1 MHPTFVGSGEV
12 GDPAGWPWPRLWP
25 DRYARAFLILTALLF
40 VALDVLGAVLG
51 GRTTGALGPFA
62 GLALQLVADLS
73 LLVVLRIPYV
83 VVGFLTAGALADVI
97 APGLFVPTLV
107 VNGSLGLLA
116 PTGVAIFVLVQI
128 RNRRLTWVFVAVLTL
143 LAVRVWD
150 PGWDTVPLGLLG
162 TAVTALAGRHLAAR
176 RRILDDLRERAERTD
191 REQRLLADRARAEER
206 ARLASEMH
214 DVVTHRVTLMVLQAG
229 ALEVTGPEISTE
241 TAREAARTLRESGMV
256 ALDELR
262 ELVRV
267 LHTPEPVGASPRVG
281 PGGGE
286 PDLRALVAASA
297 AAGMAVELDGDDLP
311 EGAVGRTA
319 HRVVQEAL
327 TNAHKHAPGS
337 VVRIRVRCGEDLVV
351 SVRNSA
357 PDAPLDGEL
366 AASGSGTGLRGL
378 HERVSITG
386 GTLEA
391 GPRADGGFEVR
402 AVLPGAR

>member
-1 MHPTFVGSGEV
+1 MHPTFVGSGEL
-12 GDPAGWPWPRLWP
+12 GPPESWPWPRLWP
-25 DRYARAFLILTALLF
+25 DRYARTFLILMALLF
-40 VALDVLGAVLG
+40 VGLDVLGAVLG

-73 LLVVLRIPYV
+73 LLVVLRIPYTV
-83 VVGFLTAGALADVI
+83 LGLLTAGSLAVAI
-97 APGLFVPTLV
+97 APELVAPTLV
-107 VNGSLGLLA
+107 VNGSPGLLA
-116 PTGVAIFVLVQI
+116 PTGVAIFVVVQI
-128 RNRRLTWVFVAVLTL
+128 RNRRATWVLVAVLTL

-162 TAVTALAGRHLAAR
+162 TAVTALLGRYLAAR

-191 REQRLLADRARAEER
+191 REQRLLAERARTEER
-206 ARLASEMH
+206 ARLAAEMH

-229 ALEVTGPEISTE
+229 ALEVTGDR

-262 ELVRV
+262 DLVR
-267 LHTPEPVGASPRVG
+267 LLRTPEPVGASPRVG
-281 PGGGE
+281 PGGAE
-286 PDLRALVAASA
+286 PDLRALVDASA
-297 AAGMAVELDGDDLP
+297 AAGMTVELDADDLP
-311 EGAVGRTA
+311 AGALGRTA

-337 VVRIRVRCGEDLVV
+337 EVRIRVQCGDDLVV

-357 PDAPLDGEL
+357 PDGPLDGEL

-378 HERVSITG
+378 HERVAITG
-386 GTLEA
+386 GTLDA
-391 GPRADGGFEVR
+391 GPCPDGGFEVR
-402 AVLPGAR
+402 ATLPGAR